1 MLSVLTRRVR
11 VLPLLAVLFALLA
24 LPSTGGAVGNI
35 EEVTPQALPDFDSRA
50 TVEPSADQL
59 AAAKALGAS
68 VSWNQ
73 FGSAASVVKL
83 DGFVASGI
91 AAPDAVAAAR
101 QFLNDNAILFKL
113 GSASSLEV
121 MTSSP
126 LVGTTNDY
134 AVVFRQT
141 SGGLSSLDGL
151 VTLSVVGT
159 AKAGWKVA
167 YASSSLTGDN
177 TPTGTEALDP
187 VQAWTTAAASVGVP
201 VSVVD
206 VQVKEK
212 KGDTVTLDVNGLE
225 GKQSVSHG
233 RFNTPHRGSRNAYV
247 ASVVD
252 QKDNGT
258 ATGYD
263 VVVDAETGDLL
274 YRQNTVF
281 NAADDPTWLVFPQSP
296 DQTAINE
303 FPWNYPS
310 ADVRDLWC
318 WTQFP
323 GCKYEIAESPSLGA
337 NVASKV
343 EWDRDAQTGA
353 VTFQTT
359 GNNADDIER
368 WVASG
373 AGSEPRVYGVGHHAV
388 SPTRDYDYPW
398 TNIWFEDKCNPA
410 NLAANGNDIEA
421 AIANLFAM
429 HNVMHDY
436 SYHLG
441 FNEQHWNAQQFN
453 YGVGTL
459 DHDATLGNAQAAA
472 TSGWSPPF
480 AGRDNANMN
489 AGIDG
494 ARAPQTNMFLW
505 QPLAGSFYAPCV
517 DEDYDMSVIGHEY
530 GHAIENRMIAKGVGS
545 RQGFQAGAMGEAF
558 GDFDAVEY
566 LNEANVVPRY
576 GEKSPFVEGS
586 YVTGNPIKGIRNYD
600 MSWPMGGDFP
610 QPGKDPYIN
619 PLNFSD
625 IGNDPPGPEGPSA
638 GEPWIAVQFDIRDL
652 FLDRYPSNNA
662 KVNLECLRGERPAEA
677 CPGNRRWIQDYYDA
691 MVLMPRAPTM
701 IDARN
706 AMIAADTA
714 RFGGANVDLL
724 WLAFAERGFGQA
736 AATTPGGNDDN
747 PIPDFSSP
755 LHQNATLVFNAVAK
769 DGSVLP
775 VNANVYVGDF
785 EARATPIADTNP
797 ATAGPNLDNVV
808 PIVPSMAYVH
818 GDNASRFRAYNF
830 VANAPGY
837 GHVRFKVDALK
848 PGETRNIVIRFPT
861 NYASS
866 FQGAVATGDGI
877 FQNLLIDD
885 TENTD
890 WDVTGRPAQG
900 SQVVVKLGQ
909 GAPVTFQQ
917 VNVSALITGFVTR
930 PGDPG
935 TPPQASENRFTALRA
950 FDLYSCTAGA
960 DDANPTCDGSNDA
973 GWKRILRSQDD
984 AFPGINPRPI
994 SPDMILRT
1002 WNVPTTTATH
1012 VRLVVRSNQCTGQES
1027 FQGDQDNDPLN
1038 NSDCITGIP
1047 GVLPAR
1053 GMEVHAAELQVWSS
1067 NPDVDGA
1074 VVDK

>member
-1 MLSVLTRRVR
+1 MSMHVRRRVLLLVAVCLF
-11 VLPLLAVLFALLA
+11 VLVA

-35 EEVTPQALPDFDSRA
+35 EEITPQALPDLDTRDAVAPTS
-50 TVEPSADQL
+50 DQL
-59 AAAKALGAS
+59 AAAESLGAS
-68 VSWNQ
+68 VTWNQ
-73 FGSAASVVKL
+73 FGTPASVIKFGGVL
-83 DGFVASGI
+83 GTVAK
-91 AAPDAVAAAR
+91 APDAASAAK
-101 QFLNDNAILFKL
+101 QFLAANTTLFQL
-113 GSASSLEV
+113 GSVDSLQAIA
-121 MTSSP
+121 TSP
-126 LVGTTNDY
+126 LVGTTDDY
-134 AVVFRQT
+134 AIVFRE
-141 SGGLSSLDGL
+141 SAGGLATLDGF
-151 VTLSVVGT
+151 VTVSVVGN
-159 AKAGWKVA
+159 ANAGWKIVF
-167 YASSSLTGDN
+167 ASSNVPRDN
-177 TPTGTEALDP
+177 AATGTDALDP
-187 VQAWTTAAASVGVP
+187 VEAFTAAANDVGANI
-201 VSVVD
+201 SVVD
-206 VQVKEK
+206 VKVTGQ
-212 KGDTVTLDVNGLE
+212 KGDTTSLTASGLT
-225 GKQSVSHG
+225 GPQVVKHG
-233 RFNTPHRGSRNAYV
+233 RFNTSKHGARAAYSATV
-247 ASVVD
+247 SD
-252 QKDNGT
+252 QKADGT
-258 ATGYD
+258 FTSYD
-263 VVVDAETGDLL
+263 VVVDAQTGETL

-281 NAADDPTWLVFPQSP
+281 NAVDDPTWLIFPQFP
-296 DQTAINE
+296 DYTSVNE

-318 WTQFP
+318 WTKYP
-323 GCKYEIAESPSLGA
+323 SCKYEIAESPSLGA

-373 AGSEPRVYGVGHHAV
+373 PGSTPRVYGVGRHAV
-388 SPTRDYDYPW
+388 SPTRDYVYPW
-398 TNIWFEDKCNPA
+398 TNIWFENKCNPA
-410 NLAANGNDIEA
+410 NLAVNGNDIDA
-421 AIANLFAM
+421 AIANLFVM

-436 SYHLG
+436 SYHFG
-441 FNEQHWNAQQFN
+441 FDERHWNAQQFN
-453 YGVGTL
+453 YGTGTL
-459 DHDATLGNAQAAA
+459 DKDATLGNAQAAA
-472 TSGWSPPF
+472 ISGGFPTFS
-480 AGRDNANMN
+480 GRDNANMG
-489 AGIDG
+489 AGRDG
-494 ARAPQTNMFLW
+494 QNPQTNMFLW

-517 DEDYDMSVIGHEY
+517 DGDYDMTVIGHEY
-530 GHAIENRMIAKGVGS
+530 GHAIENRMIAKGQGA

-576 GEKSPFVEGS
+576 GEKSPFVEGA

-625 IGNDPPGPEGPSA
+625 IGYDTPGPEVHSD

-662 KVNLECLRGERPAEA
+662 NVNLECLRGERPAQA

-701 IDARN
+701 LDARN
-706 AMIAADTA
+706 AMIAADMA

-736 AATTPGGNDDN
+736 AATTPAGNDTD

-755 LHQNATLVFNAVAK
+755 VHENATLVFTAVAK
-769 DGSVLP
+769 DGSQLP

-818 GDNASRFRAYNF
+818 GNNANRYRAYNF

-837 GHVRFKVDALK
+837 GHVRFKVEALK

-877 FQNLLIDD
+877 FLNLLIDD

-890 WDVTGRPAQG
+890 WDVTGRPVQG

-909 GAPVTFQQ
+909 GVPVTFQQ

-935 TPPQASENRFTALRA
+935 TPPQAAENRFTALRA

-960 DDANPTCDGSNDA
+960 DGANPTCDGSNDA
-973 GWKRILRSQDD
+973 GWQRILRSQDD

-1053 GMEVHAAELQVWSS
+1053 GTEVHAAELQVWSS